1 MSEKGKDNNN
11 RQEQKKNSTPLW
23 NGNGRGEHER
33 IELPHLAETRR
44 QRDPGH
50 RLAPAACIPAPS
62 TRGSPASERPVEA
75 RATEESGYAPRHL
88 APKEKTNENVAT
100 ARSAGARRESS
111 PESGGSLGQEAQD
124 SGAAWGRGARRRAG
138 PGGGGHRQW
147 DGEGTGGRGLER
159 WGGKAYLYTWIWT
172 GEGGRPMCISPVGL
186 DARVPNGSQVTFTLF
201 SNAFTV
207 TSVTMLNPH
216 CYLENQPVALK
227 KQKLSPSHWTA
238 PASYFETSK
247 KNLFKPDSMDLD
259 GALLGGSLTGIM
271 SIAATQIIIKKKLCD
286 FR

>member
-75 RATEESGYAPRHL
+75 RATEESGYTPRHL
-88 APKEKTNENVAT
+88 APKKKTNENVAT

-147 DGEGTGGRGLER
+147 DGGGHGGARPGAVGGKGVFIYVDMDGRGRETHVHKP
-159 WGGKAYLYTWIWT
+159 GGARRSSAKWLASYLY
-172 GEGGRPMCISPVGL
+172 P
-186 DARVPNGSQVTFTLF
+186 F

-207 TSVTMLNPH
+207 TSVTMLNPT
-216 CYLENQPVALK
+216 VISK
-227 KQKLSPSHWTA
+227 
-238 PASYFETSK
+238 TSQ
-247 KNLFKPDSMDLD
+247 L
-259 GALLGGSLTGIM
+259 
-271 SIAATQIIIKKKLCD
+271 
-286 FR
+286 R